1 MTKIPAIVDEII
13 ETDYAKNN
21 VGRAFAVDKIKKN
34 FRLYVEKGGLYTVI
48 GKIMVIFRPSK
59 DGVVEFHTVN
69 GGSGEDLTKGLA
81 EFLRKLKGKVKFAVT
96 YYDNPKIND
105 MAKYSPVPAIVDQV
119 DEGQD
124 RMYKMTFDLRS

>member
-21 VGRAFAVDKIKKN
+21 VGRAFAVDKVKKN

-81 EFLRKLKGKVKFAVT
+81 DRKAHV
-96 YYDNPKIND
+96 
-105 MAKYSPVPAIVDQV
+105 
-119 DEGQD
+119 
-124 RMYKMTFDLRS
+124 